1 MRLAREIPS
10 RAKPPGECTWG
21 FFPDCAVASG
31 HATCAMQKGSVR
43 GRQRVVFLKSGQDRI
58 HDGSPQPPLFQ
69 DADAL
74 DGGATGGADGVLQL
88 AWMVSR
94 GQKQG
99 GGTQEHLR
107 SVAVGVFPGQAA
119 GYAAIGQGLQELADK
134 GRAAACHGAGGVQ
147 QGFWQP
153 VQLDRRGPERR
164 LAGPPAPL

>member
-1 MRLAREIPS
+1 M
-10 RAKPPGECTWG
+10 
-21 FFPDCAVASG
+21 
-31 HATCAMQKGSVR
+31 R

-119 GYAAIGQGLQELADK
+119 GYAAIGQGLQELADQRQ
-134 GRAAACHGAGGVQ
+134 GRSLPRRWRRPAGVLAAGPTGPAWARAAASWASCAAVTPSPGV
-147 QGFWQP
+147 
-153 VQLDRRGPERR
+153 
-164 LAGPPAPL
+164 